1 MFPTQNVAR
10 YQMLSAGAEPVESQ
24 LQASLVEYLNAEL
37 VLRTVSDVA
46 QAVQWLKTTFFAV
59 RVRYHSAG
67 VFVTPF
73 KPQRQANSRDH
84 LLLPHNLSNGS

>member
-1 MFPTQNVAR
+1 MLQNVAR

-37 VLRTVSDVA
+37 VLRTVTDVT

-59 RVRYHSAG
+59 RVRY
-67 VFVTPF
+67 
-73 KPQRQANSRDH
+73 
-84 LLLPHNLSNGS
+84 